1 MKMVSPNFK
10 EIFTAHLAGLLLLR
24 AEIKNKHSHPW
35 KKNSWK
41 IWLPFFEAQ
50 KMKLKMLDRS
60 QNPIDQTSTTGKKS
74 EIYDESA
81 YFRKFELTS
90 HSWSFLQGLCFSAS
104 KYFGSPHQPFVQRK
118 EPDFQPVHF
127 VFGCFF
133 YQTYW
138 WFPHTYRVVYLIGS
152 PLFQYWKGKR
162 VEASHSYHSTKSS
175 IKEQSAVL
183 LIAAHHVWST

>member
-1 MKMVSPNFK
+1 MVSSNSK

-24 AEIKNKHSHPW
+24 EEIKNKHSHPW

-50 KMKLKMLDRS
+50 KMKMLAQS

-118 EPDFQPVHF
+118 EPGFQLVHF
-127 VFGCFF
+127 VLDVFISHIGGSS
-133 YQTYW
+133 YIQSGLPYW
-138 WFPHTYRVVYLIGS
+138 LS
-152 PLFQYWKGKR
+152 PFSILKR
-162 VEASHSYHSTKSS
+162 KTS
-175 IKEQSAVL
+175 
-183 LIAAHHVWST
+183 WSQP